1 MDFISLLH
9 MAKISKSKL
18 GDPMKWVENHGYA
31 FKNRDE
37 ASIFHKFV
45 YYISEG
51 NKEALY
57 RITDNFIIG
66 YTLPRISKEMDLL
79 RVGENYIINVELKQ
93 RATIEK
99 QTKQINQNNFYLRS
113 LCKMV
118 YFFSYN
124 HEEGKIFYAISN
136 EKDSEG
142 RISLKECSPEFVRSV
157 MENQIHSYLSREEL
171 DKLFSPEDFLVSP
184 FNNLNKFSNGEY
196 FLTDQQNN
204 IKSDIIQGKHKS
216 YLIFGH
222 AGTGKSLLLY
232 DIAMQL
238 RRQGV
243 RLCVISCALLGE
255 NHSGL
260 IKLGIDIRHIRAI
273 DQIDVAEYDYIFFD
287 EFQRINRS
295 QRDRFICRL
304 KNAENTRLV
313 VFMDPEQT
321 LTDEEKNYN
330 NGEYMKNLVH
340 EKDMNGIE
348 YTLSKK
354 FRSNPKMAKF
364 IVKLFKHTHRDENC
378 VENLNHDIEIVY
390 FSDYDA
396 AKSYLNTISGEYKV
410 LGYTTSKYNPEPLD
424 TLMNVG
430 DKPHNVIG
438 QEYPKVAIPLD
449 ESFYY
454 KRVGDGETYVLVAK
468 NHYYSPESMLYQNI
482 TRVKHKLKLVIIN
495 NVELF
500 ERIQFLLKNM

>member
-18 GDPMKWVENHGYA
+18 GDPMKWMENHGYA
-31 FKNRDE
+31 FKNKDE
-37 ASIFHKFV
+37 ASIFSKFV
-45 YYISEG
+45 NYISEG
-51 NKEALY
+51 NREALY

-79 RVGENYIINVELKQ
+79 RVGENYIINIELKQ

-113 LCKMV
+113 LCKTV

-124 HEEGKIFYAISN
+124 HEEGKIYYAISN

-142 RISLKECSPEFVRSV
+142 RISLKECGPEFVRSV
-157 MENQIHSYLSREEL
+157 MEDQIHSYLSREEL

-204 IKSDIIQGKHKS
+204 IKSDIVQEKHKC

-232 DIAMQL
+232 DIAMHL
-238 RRQGV
+238 CRQGV

-260 IKLGIDIRHIRAI
+260 IKLGIDIKHILAI
-273 DQIDVAEYDYIFFD
+273 DLINVAEYDYIFFD

-321 LTDEEKNYN
+321 LTDEEKEYK
-330 NGEYMKNLVH
+330 NGEYMKNLVQ
-340 EKDMNGIE
+340 EKDMDGME

-364 IVKLFKHTHRDENC
+364 IVKLFKHTHKDESC

-390 FSDYDA
+390 FSDYVA
-396 AKSYLNTISGEYKV
+396 AKTYLHMISGEYEV
-410 LGYTTSKYNPEPLD
+410 LGYTTSKYTTEPLD
-424 TLMNVG
+424 NLMNVG

-454 KRVGDGETYVLVAK
+454 KRVGDGEPYVLVAK

-495 NVELF
+495 NVDLF